1 MWVTGV
7 QTCALPI
14 SQILPARPCPHKRRN
29 DLVTVSE
36 RGSGAGVRALD
47 IAHEGICKDGSGN
60 STLFDVLVLTLS
72 TMPHMIGLWTLGGW
86 ALDVNRC

>member
-1 MWVTGV
+1 MLDFRTG
-7 QTCALPI
+7 

-47 IAHEGICKDGSGN
+47 IAHEGICNDGSGN
-60 STLFDVLVLTLS
+60 STLL
-72 TMPHMIGLWTLGGW
+72 P
-86 ALDVNRC
+86 NRGKARAGESFSDSSSI